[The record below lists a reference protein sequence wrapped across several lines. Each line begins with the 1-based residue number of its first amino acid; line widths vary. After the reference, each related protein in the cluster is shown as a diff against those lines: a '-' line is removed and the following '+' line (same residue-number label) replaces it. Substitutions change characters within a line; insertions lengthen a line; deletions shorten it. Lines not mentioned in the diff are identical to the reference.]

1 MIASNHIAA
10 AVSTAGEQL
19 IASLSEAL
27 SAVRESCS
35 PEEYE
40 RFKRAVGLV
49 VGTMEVEMLWPLYKQ
64 HPELQ
69 PEGLSDE

>member
-1 MIASNHIAA
+1 MIASKDIAVS
-10 AVSTAGEQL
+10 VSTAGEQF

-27 SAVRESCS
+27 SAVRESCT

-64 HPELQ
+64 HPDLE
-69 PEGLSDE
+69 PEGLRDD